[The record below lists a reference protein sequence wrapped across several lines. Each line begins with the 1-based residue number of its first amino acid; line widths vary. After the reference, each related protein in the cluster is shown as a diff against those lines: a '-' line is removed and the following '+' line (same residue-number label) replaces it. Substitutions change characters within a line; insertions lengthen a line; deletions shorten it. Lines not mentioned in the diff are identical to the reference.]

1 MIDRPSFSITL
12 ELIHRRKRALCS
24 SYRRIKVS
32 VFQKESK
39 AARKVECREQGWFKI
54 VREPQF
60 PLNAIKAE
68 ASLSGLETKTKV
80 LAFH

>member
-1 MIDRPSFSITL
+1 M
-12 ELIHRRKRALCS
+12 
-24 SYRRIKVS
+24 S

-68 ASLSGLETKTKV
+68 ASLSAKFLRFFAEDSLALEALV
-80 LAFH
+80 DSLALKMRIRIRWG

>member
-1 MIDRPSFSITL
+1 
-12 ELIHRRKRALCS
+12 
-24 SYRRIKVS
+24 VS